1 MAGWHS
7 VGASRRD
14 KPRSPPRQNSQRWT
28 DGSPTSQTSGIR
40 ESTTTHATLHLGFLL
55 PVFPKIHLEEELV
68 RLSSDSVLGR
78 LVPHE
83 VGILQPFLR
92 TPPCRTITQPRTV
105 LLGSSAVVLRRSS
118 GKDPSFTSAA
128 RSRTHLMIR
137 TRAEAGPM

>member
-1 MAGWHS
+1 MLRRSCTAWL
-7 VGASRRD
+7 VGTAWAPAVATSHVLHLD
-14 KPRSPPRQNSQRWT
+14 KISQRWT

-92 TPPCRTITQPRTV
+92 TPPVAPLPNLELCCWAPP
-105 LLGSSAVVLRRSS
+105 LWSCGGALGRIP
-118 GKDPSFTSAA
+118 PS
-128 RSRTHLMIR
+128 LQQQ
-137 TRAEAGPM
+137 GPGPI